1 MTYKAFC
8 CGRSLYVSLLLAF
21 ILTMS
26 LAFSIHFARFSKT
39 EFSIIS
45 FIDICTQNVSSISEI
60 IEIAS
65 RLSPPHSKKS
75 SVLPISSSC
84 KYFSQIFASFFS
96 VELSGSTYSL
106 SFIVKSG
113 TGRFFLSVLPLAVIG
128 IVSSL
133 IK

>member
-1 MTYKAFC
+1 
-8 CGRSLYVSLLLAF
+8 
-21 ILTMS
+21 MS

-39 EFSIIS
+39 DFSIIS
-45 FIDICTQNVSSISEI
+45 LIDICTPNVSSISEI

-75 SVLPISSSC
+75 SFLPISSSC

-96 VELSGSTYSL
+96 VKLSGSTYSL
-106 SFIVKSG
+106 SCIVKSG

-128 IVSSL
+128 IVTSL